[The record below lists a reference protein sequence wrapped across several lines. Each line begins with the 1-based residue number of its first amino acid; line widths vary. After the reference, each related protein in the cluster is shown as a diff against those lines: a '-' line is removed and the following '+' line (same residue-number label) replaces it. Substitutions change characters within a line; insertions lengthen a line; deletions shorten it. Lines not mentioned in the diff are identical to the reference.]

1 MKNAY
6 EQSLDESN
14 TDFENPSNP
23 FNEAFLRTSGDKKKN
38 THSWLTAALAVLFVI
53 IFLILAILSGLLFG
67 YYYTMTDELTVLK
80 YNASNIMGDLSKI
93 KQKASTTSLR
103 NDDSEL
109 WKSVSNIMGDLSRI
123 KQKEDN
129 MINELT
135 VLKYNASNSSLRND
149 VSELWKSVSN
159 IMGDLSKIKQKVDTT
174 EVSCKTCAPGW
185 KLIRSNCYYFQS
197 TATSW
202 QRSVDECAT
211 RNAVLLVMTDT
222 SEMNALLPTIASER
236 YWIGLKRDPEDT
248 DTWVWTDGTPLSFS
262 AWNEGEPNN
271 DKNNEH
277 CAEIL
282 GRVQMWNDL
291 PCDLNRGYIC
301 KGVWS
306 C

>member
-103 NDDSEL
+103 NDD
-109 WKSVSNIMGDLSRI
+109 
-123 KQKEDN
+123 
-129 MINELT
+129 
-135 VLKYNASNSSLRND
+135 
-149 VSELWKSVSN
+149 SELWKSVSN